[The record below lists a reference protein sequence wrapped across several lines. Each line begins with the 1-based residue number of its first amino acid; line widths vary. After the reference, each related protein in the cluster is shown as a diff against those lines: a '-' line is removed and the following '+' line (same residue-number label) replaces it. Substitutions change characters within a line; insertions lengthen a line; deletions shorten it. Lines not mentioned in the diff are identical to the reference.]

1 MFGTQEYVL
10 DDTLDDDIP
19 DGDNGINANNDDES
33 YTYDD
38 NENNAGNHLNCN
50 NVDDNGNNDDND
62 NGDRIVMIFAFCRT
76 FCMWNSWI
84 FAICSYICAYIDPNI
99 SS

>member
-10 DDTLDDDIP
+10 DDTLDDDNP

-38 NENNAGNHLNCN
+38 NKNNDGNHLNCN
-50 NVDDNGNNDDND
+50 NVDDDGNNDDND
-62 NGDRIVMIFAFCRT
+62 NGDRTVKIFAFCRT
-76 FCMWNSWI
+76 FCM
-84 FAICSYICAYIDPNI
+84 
-99 SS
+99 